1 MPNVIIDPES
11 KSLRERFVLIKAP
24 RRSRARYPEGCVT
37 LMEDAAAARAGAD
50 PSHNLYPAIVYGPS
64 HSSEGQRVFYLIQ
77 WLD

>member
-37 LMEDAAAARAGAD
+37 LMEDAAAAPAGAD

>member
-1 MPNVIIDPES
+1 LPNVIIDPES

-37 LMEDAAAARAGAD
+37 LMEDEAAARAGAD
-50 PSHNLYPAIVYGPS
+50 PSHNLHPAIVYGPS